1 MQKKRWFALMLAL
14 VLVMSLL
21 PISSLAANVGKY
33 ADVSEDEW
41 YADAV
46 KFVTE
51 KGLMNG
57 VSETAFAPDGTTSRA
72 MIVTILF
79 RAAGSPEAAKKNPF
93 ADVPDGRWFTDAVRW
108 ASETGVVTGYNEKTF
123 GPDDAI
129 TREQLAVILFRYAG
143 QQGGDVSKRDELKA
157 FSDADTVSGWA
168 KEAVQWAVAEG
179 LINGV
184 KKDVLPPPAARR
196 ARRPQRS

>member
-1 MQKKRWFALMLAL
+1 MQKKRWFALALAL

-21 PISSLAANVGKY
+21 PISSLSANVGSY

-72 MIVTILF
+72 MM
-79 RAAGSPEAAKKNPF
+79 
-93 ADVPDGRWFTDAVRW
+93 
-108 ASETGVVTGYNEKTF
+108 
-123 GPDDAI
+123 
-129 TREQLAVILFRYAG
+129 
-143 QQGGDVSKRDELKA
+143 
-157 FSDADTVSGWA
+157 
-168 KEAVQWAVAEG
+168 
-179 LINGV
+179 INDLVMGTNNYYV
-184 KKDVLPPPAARR
+184 YFWY
-196 ARRPQRS
+196 